1 MDCCILLEC
10 GDYFHLV
17 KNIQQK
23 EMLSPFCDMNYFV
36 STSVEELDNENKQ
49 FYQHVHKNI
58 LITNE
63 EEKYLLIPVYFLLTL
78 MISLQFLN

>member
-1 MDCCILLEC
+1 
-10 GDYFHLV
+10 
-17 KNIQQK
+17 
-23 EMLSPFCDMNYFV
+23 MLSLCCDMDYVV
-36 STSVEELDNENKQ
+36 STSVEELDYDNKQ